1 MGHTIYAVIR
11 ILVEHVELQNI
22 VSLYI
27 SYMIYCTRV
36 SKSAFR
42 PMIRRYGPKYHTY
55 NIIHNIWH
63 IWYYTYY
70 TNIVTR
76 HPCIWCDSNAFSK
89 FAFGPTYLIYL
100 CKYFDY
106 TSDCK
111 HPQCLVKNF
120 VKIQCKMYWVM
131 IHLEKFL
138 IHCNIRK
145 DSID

>member
-1 MGHTIYAVIR
+1 MTHAQT
-11 ILVEHVELQNI
+11 
-22 VSLYI
+22 
-27 SYMIYCTRV
+27 
-36 SKSAFR
+36 
-42 PMIRRYGPKYHTY
+42 YHTY

-89 FAFGPTYLIYL
+89 SAFGPTYLIRNSPYDMAHTVYEVLRILVKHVPNILLITIYL